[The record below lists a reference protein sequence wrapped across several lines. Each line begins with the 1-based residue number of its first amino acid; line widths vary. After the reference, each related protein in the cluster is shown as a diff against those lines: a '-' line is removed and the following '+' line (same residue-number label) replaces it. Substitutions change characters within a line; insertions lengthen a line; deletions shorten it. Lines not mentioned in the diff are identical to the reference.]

1 MVANFARPV
10 YNPGDEGQSRMT
22 HRTVTQTCF
31 MIFICALLCL
41 NIVVNA
47 VMPVAAAARLEGDIN
62 IHDPSLIKQGD
73 TYYLFSTGDSRGV
86 INQGNVQIRKSNDLI
101 NWRYVG
107 TVFPATPEWI
117 TAALGFRPR
126 SLWAPDISY
135 FNGKYHLYYAGSG
148 FGTNNSV
155 IGLATNTTLD
165 AASPSYKWVD
175 EGEVIRSKTSDN
187 WNAIDPQLSF
197 DSDNNPWMSLG
208 SFWDGI
214 KMRRIEASTGKLS
227 SVDTKLYSLASR
239 GGGPIEA
246 PSIIRRKNY
255 YYQFVSFD
263 FCCRKA
269 NSTYKIMVGRAT
281 TITGPY
287 TDREGRRMDKG
298 GGDLLL
304 AGYDR
309 YRGTGGQ
316 SVYLDGNTYR
326 LILHYYDARD
336 AGAHKL
342 QLRELAWTADDWP
355 VAAEPLGTSRSA
367 VGLWSFDDAGGETA
381 TDSSGSENN
390 GTLVNGPT
398 WTSGALKGALSFNG
412 TNGYVDIG
420 TNVIDLS
427 GSFTVAAWVRL
438 DRTSAD
444 HTAVSQDGGEVSG
457 FYLER
462 RADTGKFAFTM
473 TNSDSTA
480 AASVAASSK
489 TSAVVGRWY
498 RLVGVR
504 DARARQ
510 LRLYVNGVLEGEAP
524 VNTPWW
530 ASGHT
535 VIGRALR
542 GGKQADFW
550 PGAIDD
556 VRLYDR
562 ALSRA
567 EIKSLSAR

>member
-1 MVANFARPV
+1 
-10 YNPGDEGQSRMT
+10 
-22 HRTVTQTCF
+22 
-31 MIFICALLCL
+31 LLCAG
-41 NIVVNA
+41 IVDGA
-47 VMPVAAAARLEGDIN
+47 RGARLQGDIN

-73 TYYLFSTGDSRGV
+73 TYYLFSTGDSRGL

-101 NWRYVG
+101 SWQFVG
-107 TVFPATPEWI
+107 TVFPKTPEWI

-155 IGLATNTTLD
+155 IGLAVNKTLD
-165 AASPSYKWVD
+165 ASSPDYKWID
-175 EGEVIRSKTSDN
+175 MGEVIRSKPADN

-197 DSDNNPWMSLG
+197 DADDNPWMSLG

-214 KMRRIEASTGKLS
+214 KMRRIDRATGKLS
-227 SVDTKLYSLASR
+227 MADTKLYSLASR

-287 TDREGRRMDKG
+287 TDRDGRRMDKG
-298 GGDLLL
+298 GGELLL

-309 YRGTGGQ
+309 YHGPGGQ
-316 SVYLDGNTYR
+316 SVYLDGSTYR

-336 AGAHKL
+336 SGTHKL
-342 QLRELAWTADDWP
+342 QLRNLAWTADDWP
-355 VAAEPLGTSRSA
+355 VAAEALGASRDAAGHWPL
-367 VGLWSFDDAGGETA
+367 DDGSGETA
-381 TDSSGSENN
+381 RDVSGSENN
-390 GTLVNGPT
+390 GALIDGPN
-398 WTSGALKGALSFNG
+398 WTSGRVKGALEFDG
-412 TNGYVDIG
+412 AHAYVDAG
-420 TNVIDLS
+420 TNVLDLS

-438 DRTSAD
+438 DRIAGD
-444 HTAVSQDGGEVSG
+444 HTAISQDGGEVSG
-457 FYLER
+457 FLLQR
-462 RADTGKFAFTM
+462 RADTGKFAFM
-473 TNSDSTA
+473 LPNQDSA
-480 AASVAASSK
+480 GASGAVASSK
-489 TSAVVGRWY
+489 TVPVKGKWY

-504 DARARQ
+504 DALSRR
-510 LRLYVNGVLEGEAP
+510 LRLYVNGVLEGEAGI
-524 VNTPWW
+524 NHAWW

-535 VIGRALR
+535 VIGRAMR
-542 GGKQADFW
+542 AGKPVDFW

-567 EIKSLSAR
+567 EIRRLPSR